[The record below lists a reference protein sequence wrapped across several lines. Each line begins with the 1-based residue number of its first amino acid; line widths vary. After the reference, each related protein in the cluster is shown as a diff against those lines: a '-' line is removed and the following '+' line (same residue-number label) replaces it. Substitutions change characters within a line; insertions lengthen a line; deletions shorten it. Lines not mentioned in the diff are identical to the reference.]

1 MYQFA
6 SLLRLN
12 KPIGI
17 FLLFWP
23 CAWSLAMTQWYVV
36 NNYLFIK
43 YLILFFVGSII
54 MRSAGCVY
62 NDIVDKKI
70 DIKVKRTKKRLIA
83 SGKITTKTAW
93 VVILLLL
100 IPALIILF
108 QFNNFSKILGLS
120 SGLLIITYPF
130 MKRITF
136 WPQLF
141 LGFTFN
147 WGVLL
152 GWSVFFENL
161 TTEIIILYMAG
172 IFWTLGYDTIY
183 ALQDRRD
190 DLKIR
195 IKSTAIKFGYDIK
208 NFLFFCYISTITL
221 LIGLGF
227 LTNRSFAYFVL
238 LAIAALH
245 LAYQVIIIQKIKS
258 NNREKIQ
265 IVFNSNNFF
274 WNLNIFN
281 IFFRNL
287 LCLKT
292 IPS

>member
-1 MYQFA
+1 MYQFV

-23 CAWSLAMTQWYVV
+23 CAWSLTMTQWFVV

-43 YLILFFVGSII
+43 YLILFFIGSII

-70 DIKVKRTKKRLIA
+70 DFRVQRTKKRLVA
-83 SGKITTKTAW
+83 SGKISVTTAW
-93 VVILLLL
+93 ISISFLI

-152 GWSVFFENL
+152 GWSVFFENITL
-161 TTEIIILYMAG
+161 ETIILYMTG
-172 IFWTLGYDTIY
+172 VFWTLGYDTIY
-183 ALQDRRD
+183 ALQDKVD
-190 DLKIR
+190 DLKIKV
-195 IKSTAIKFGYDIK
+195 KSTAIKFRHDLK
-208 NFLFFCYISTITL
+208 NFLFFCYISSIAL
-221 LIGLGF
+221 LVALGF
-227 LTNRSFAYFVL
+227 LTGRSFVYFILIV
-238 LAIAALH
+238 IAALY
-245 LAYQVIIIQKIKS
+245 LAFQVIIIQKIKS
-258 NNREKIQ
+258 NNKDKIQ
-265 IVFNSNNFF
+265 KVFNSNNSFG
-274 WNLNIFN
+274 LLIFL
-281 IFFRNL
+281 IFFL
-287 LCLKT
+287 E
-292 IPS
+292 IYYG

>member
-1 MYQFA
+1 MYQFV
-6 SLLRLN
+6 SLLRIN

-23 CAWSLAMTQWYVV
+23 CAWSLTMTQWFVV

-43 YLILFFVGSII
+43 YLILFFIGSII

-70 DIKVKRTKKRLIA
+70 DFRVQRTKKRLIA
-83 SGKITTKTAW
+83 SGKISVTTAW
-93 VVILLLL
+93 LSISFLI

-152 GWSVFFENL
+152 GWSVFFENITL
-161 TTEIIILYMAG
+161 ETIILYMTG
-172 IFWTLGYDTIY
+172 VFWTLGYDTIY
-183 ALQDRRD
+183 ALQDKVD
-190 DLKIR
+190 DLKIKV
-195 IKSTAIKFGYDIK
+195 KSTAIKFGHDLK
-208 NFLFFCYISTITL
+208 NFLFFCYISSIAL
-221 LIGLGF
+221 LVALGF
-227 LTNRSFAYFVL
+227 LTGRSFIYFIL
-238 LAIAALH
+238 IAIAALH
-245 LAYQVIIIQKIKS
+245 LAFQVIIIQKIKS
-258 NNREKIQ
+258 NNKDKIQ
-265 IVFNSNNFF
+265 KVFNSNNSFG
-274 WNLNIFN
+274 LLIFL
-281 IFFRNL
+281 IFFL
-287 LCLKT
+287 E
-292 IPS
+292 IYYG

>member
-1 MYQFA
+1 MYQFV

-23 CAWSLAMTQWYVV
+23 CAWSLTMTQWFVV

-43 YLILFFVGSII
+43 YLILFFIGSII

-70 DIKVKRTKKRLIA
+70 DFRVQRTKKRLIA
-83 SGKITTKTAW
+83 SGKISVTTAW
-93 VVILLLL
+93 LSISFLI

-152 GWSVFFENL
+152 GWSVFFENITL
-161 TTEIIILYMAG
+161 ETIILYMTG
-172 IFWTLGYDTIY
+172 VFWTLGYDTIY
-183 ALQDRRD
+183 ALQDKVD
-190 DLKIR
+190 DLKIKV
-195 IKSTAIKFGYDIK
+195 KSTAIKFGHDLK
-208 NFLFFCYISTITL
+208 NFLFFCYISSIAL
-221 LIGLGF
+221 LVALGF
-227 LTNRSFAYFVL
+227 LTGRSFIYFIL
-238 LAIAALH
+238 IAIAALH
-245 LAYQVIIIQKIKS
+245 LVFQVIIIQNIKS
-258 NNREKIQ
+258 NNKDKIQ
-265 IVFNSNNFF
+265 KVFNSNNSFG
-274 WNLNIFN
+274 LLIFL
-281 IFFRNL
+281 IFFL
-287 LCLKT
+287 E
-292 IPS
+292 IYYD

>member
-6 SLLRLN
+6 NLLRLN

-23 CAWSLAMTQWYVV
+23 CAWSLAMTQWFVL

-43 YLILFFVGSII
+43 YLILFFIGSII

-62 NDIVDKKI
+62 NDIIDKKI
-70 DIKVKRTKKRLIA
+70 DIKVQRTKNRLIA
-83 SGKITTKTAW
+83 SGKITIKTAW
-93 VVILLLL
+93 LVILLLL
-100 IPALIILF
+100 IPAFIILF

-120 SGLLIITYPF
+120 SGLLIVTYPF

-161 TTEIIILYMAG
+161 TIETIILYMAG
-172 IFWTLGYDTIY
+172 VFWTLGYDTIY

-190 DLKIR
+190 DLKIKV
-195 IKSTAIKFGYDIK
+195 KSTAIKFGHDLK
-208 NFLFFCYISTITL
+208 NFLSFCYISLITL
-221 LIGLGF
+221 LIALGL
-227 LTNRSFAYFVL
+227 LTDRSFLYFVL
-238 LAIAALH
+238 IVIAAMH
-245 LAYQVIIIQKIKS
+245 LAYQVLIIQKIKS
-258 NNREKIQ
+258 NNMEKVQ
-265 IVFNSNNFF
+265 IVFNSNNSFGI
-274 WNLNIFN
+274 LIFL
-281 IFFRNL
+281 IFFLEIYNA
-287 LCLKT
+287 
-292 IPS
+292 

>member
-1 MYQFA
+1 MYQFV

-23 CAWSLAMTQWYVV
+23 CAWSLTMTQWFVV

-43 YLILFFVGSII
+43 YLILFFIGSII

-70 DIKVKRTKKRLIA
+70 DFRVQRTKKRLIA
-83 SGKITTKTAW
+83 SGKISVTTAW
-93 VVILLLL
+93 LSISFLI

-152 GWSVFFENL
+152 GWSVFFENITL
-161 TTEIIILYMAG
+161 ETIILYMTG
-172 IFWTLGYDTIY
+172 VFWTLGYDTIY
-183 ALQDRRD
+183 ALQDKVD
-190 DLKIR
+190 DLKIKV
-195 IKSTAIKFGYDIK
+195 KSTAIKFGHDLK
-208 NFLFFCYISTITL
+208 NFLFFCYISSIAL
-221 LIGLGF
+221 LVALGF
-227 LTNRSFAYFVL
+227 LTGRSFIYFIL
-238 LAIAALH
+238 IAIAALH
-245 LAYQVIIIQKIKS
+245 LAFQVIIIQKIKS
-258 NNREKIQ
+258 NNKDKIQ
-265 IVFNSNNFF
+265 KIFNSNNSFG
-274 WNLNIFN
+274 LLIFL
-281 IFFRNL
+281 IFFL
-287 LCLKT
+287 E
-292 IPS
+292 IYYG

>member
-6 SLLRLN
+6 NLLRLN

-23 CAWSLAMTQWYVV
+23 CAWSLAMTQWFVL

-43 YLILFFVGSII
+43 YLILFFIGSII

-62 NDIVDKKI
+62 NDIIDKKI
-70 DIKVKRTKKRLIA
+70 DIKVQRTKNRLIA
-83 SGKITTKTAW
+83 SGKITIKTAW
-93 VVILLLL
+93 LVILLLL
-100 IPALIILF
+100 IPAVIILF

-120 SGLLIITYPF
+120 SGLLIVTYPF

-161 TTEIIILYMAG
+161 TIETIILYMAG
-172 IFWTLGYDTIY
+172 VFWTLGYDTIY

-190 DLKIR
+190 DLKIKV
-195 IKSTAIKFGYDIK
+195 KSTAIKFGHDLK
-208 NFLFFCYISTITL
+208 NFLSFCYISLITL
-221 LIGLGF
+221 LIALGL
-227 LTNRSFAYFVL
+227 LTDRSFLYFVL
-238 LAIAALH
+238 IVIAAMH
-245 LAYQVIIIQKIKS
+245 LAYQVLIIQKIKS
-258 NNREKIQ
+258 NNKEKIQ
-265 IVFNSNNFF
+265 IVFNSNNSFGI
-274 WNLNIFN
+274 LIFL
-281 IFFRNL
+281 IFFLEIYNA
-287 LCLKT
+287 
-292 IPS
+292 

>member
-6 SLLRLN
+6 ELLRLN

-23 CAWSLAMTQWYVV
+23 CAWSLAMTQWFAA
-36 NNYLFIK
+36 NRYLFIK
-43 YLILFFVGSII
+43 YLILFFLGSVV

-62 NDIVDKKI
+62 NDIVDKNI
-70 DIKVKRTKKRLIA
+70 DSKVQRTKKRLIA
-83 SGKITTKTAW
+83 SKKITVKAAW
-93 VVILLLL
+93 IIILLLL
-100 IPALIILF
+100 IPAILILI

-120 SGLLIITYPF
+120 SGLLILTYPF

-161 TTEIIILYMAG
+161 KFETIILYSAS

-190 DLKIR
+190 DLKIK
-195 IKSTAIKFGYDIK
+195 IKSTAIKYKHDIK
-208 NFLFFCYISTITL
+208 NFLFFCYISLIASLISLGILTDRSLLYFILIITSSVHLIYQIL
-221 LIGLGF
+221 LIEK
-227 LTNRSFAYFVL
+227 TNSSDRKK
-238 LAIAALH
+238 
-245 LAYQVIIIQKIKS
+245 IQK
-258 NNREKIQ
+258 
-265 IVFNSNNFF
+265 VFNSNNFF
-274 WNLNIFN
+274 GLLIFL
-281 IFFRNL
+281 IFFLETYNA
-287 LCLKT
+287 
-292 IPS
+292 

>member
-6 SLLRLN
+6 NLLRLN

-23 CAWSLAMTQWYVV
+23 CAWSLAMTQWVTI
-36 NNYLFIK
+36 NNYLFVK
-43 YLILFFVGSII
+43 YLILFFIGSII

-62 NDIVDKKI
+62 NDIVDKRI
-70 DIKVKRTKKRLIA
+70 DIKVQRTKKRLIA
-83 SGKITTKTAW
+83 TGKITVKTAW
-93 VVILLLL
+93 LVILLLL

-161 TTEIIILYMAG
+161 KIETIILYMAG
-172 IFWTLGYDTIY
+172 VFWTLGYDTIY

-190 DLKIR
+190 DLKIK
-195 IKSTAIKFGYDIK
+195 IKSTAIKFEHDLK
-208 NFLFFCYISTITL
+208 NFLFFCYISSITL
-221 LIGLGF
+221 LIALGF
-227 LTNRSFAYFVL
+227 LTNRSFLYFILMAV
-238 LAIAALH
+238 ATLH
-245 LAYQVIIIQKIKS
+245 LTYQVITIKKIKS
-258 NNREKIQ
+258 NNREKIL
-265 IVFNSNNFF
+265 IVFNSNNSFGI
-274 WNLNIFN
+274 LIFL
-281 IFFRNL
+281 IFFLEIYNA
-287 LCLKT
+287 
-292 IPS
+292 

>member
-6 SLLRLN
+6 NLLRLN
-12 KPIGI
+12 KPTGV

-23 CAWSLAMTQWYVV
+23 CAWSLAMTQWFVV

-43 YLILFFVGSII
+43 YLILFFIGSVI

-70 DIKVKRTKKRLIA
+70 DIKVQRTKNRLIA
-83 SGKITTKTAW
+83 SGKITIITAW
-93 VVILLLL
+93 LVILLLL
-100 IPALIILF
+100 IPAFIILF

-161 TTEIIILYMAG
+161 TMETIILYMAG

-190 DLKIR
+190 DLKIKV
-195 IKSTAIKFGYDIK
+195 KSTAIKFGHDIK
-208 NFLFFCYISTITL
+208 NFLSFCYISLITL
-221 LIGLGF
+221 LIALGF
-227 LTNRSFAYFVL
+227 LTDRSFLYFIL
-238 LAIAALH
+238 IALAAMH
-245 LAYQVIIIQKIKS
+245 LAYQILIIQKIKS
-258 NNREKIQ
+258 NNREKVQ
-265 IVFNSNNFF
+265 IVFNSNNSFGI
-274 WNLNIFN
+274 LIFL
-281 IFFRNL
+281 IFFLEIYNA
-287 LCLKT
+287 
-292 IPS
+292 

>member
-6 SLLRLN
+6 ELLRLN
-12 KPIGI
+12 KPTGI

-23 CAWSLAMTQWYVV
+23 CAWSLTMAQWFVV
-36 NNYLFIK
+36 SDNLFIK
-43 YLILFFVGSII
+43 YLILFFIGSII

-62 NDIVDKKI
+62 NDIIDKNI
-70 DIKVKRTKKRLIA
+70 DSKVQRTKKRLIA
-83 SGKITTKTAW
+83 SKKISVKAAW
-93 VVILLLL
+93 IIILLLL
-100 IPALIILF
+100 IPAILILL

-120 SGLLIITYPF
+120 SGLLILTYPF

-161 TTEIIILYMAG
+161 KFETIILYSAA

-195 IKSTAIKFGYDIK
+195 IKSTAIKFKYDIK
-208 NFLFFCYISTITL
+208 NFLFFCYISLIAL
-221 LIGLGF
+221 LIALGF
-227 LTNRSFAYFVL
+227 LTDRSLLYFILVITSSAHLICQVL
-238 LAIAALH
+238 LIKKTNPNDRKK
-245 LAYQVIIIQKIKS
+245 IQK
-258 NNREKIQ
+258 
-265 IVFNSNNFF
+265 VFNSNNFF
-274 WNLNIFN
+274 GFLIFL
-281 IFFRNL
+281 IFFLENYNA
-287 LCLKT
+287 
-292 IPS
+292 

>member
-1 MYQFA
+1 MYQFV

-23 CAWSLAMTQWYVV
+23 CAWSLTMTQWFVV

-43 YLILFFVGSII
+43 YLILFFIGSII

-70 DIKVKRTKKRLIA
+70 DFRVQRTKKRLIA
-83 SGKITTKTAW
+83 SGKISVTTAW
-93 VVILLLL
+93 LSISFLI

-152 GWSVFFENL
+152 GWSVFFEN
-161 TTEIIILYMAG
+161 
-172 IFWTLGYDTIY
+172 
-183 ALQDRRD
+183 
-190 DLKIR
+190 
-195 IKSTAIKFGYDIK
+195 
-208 NFLFFCYISTITL
+208 TL
-221 LIGLGF
+221 LVALGF
-227 LTNRSFAYFVL
+227 LTGRSFIYFIL
-238 LAIAALH
+238 IAIAALH
-245 LAYQVIIIQKIKS
+245 LAFQVIIIQKIKS
-258 NNREKIQ
+258 NNKDKIQ
-265 IVFNSNNFF
+265 KVFNSNNSFG
-274 WNLNIFN
+274 LLIFL
-281 IFFRNL
+281 IFFL
-287 LCLKT
+287 E
-292 IPS
+292 IYYG

>member
-1 MYQFA
+1 MYQFV

-23 CAWSLAMTQWYVV
+23 CAWSLTMTQWFVV

-43 YLILFFVGSII
+43 YLILFFIGSII

-70 DIKVKRTKKRLIA
+70 DFRVQRTKKRLIA
-83 SGKITTKTAW
+83 SGKISVTTAW
-93 VVILLLL
+93 LSISFLI

-152 GWSVFFENL
+152 GWSVFFENITL
-161 TTEIIILYMAG
+161 ETIILYMTG
-172 IFWTLGYDTIY
+172 VFWTLGYDTIY
-183 ALQDRRD
+183 ALQDKVD
-190 DLKIR
+190 DLKIKV
-195 IKSTAIKFGYDIK
+195 KSTAIKFGHDLK
-208 NFLFFCYISTITL
+208 NFLFFCYISSIAL
-221 LIGLGF
+221 LVALGF
-227 LTNRSFAYFVL
+227 LTGRSFIYFIL
-238 LAIAALH
+238 IAIAALH
-245 LAYQVIIIQKIKS
+245 LAFQVIIIQKIKS

-265 IVFNSNNFF
+265 IVFNSNNSFGI
-274 WNLNIFN
+274 LIFL
-281 IFFRNL
+281 IFFLEIYNA
-287 LCLKT
+287 
-292 IPS
+292 

>member
-1 MYQFA
+1 MYQFV

-23 CAWSLAMTQWYVV
+23 CAWSLTMTQWFVV

-43 YLILFFVGSII
+43 YLILFFIGSII

-70 DIKVKRTKKRLIA
+70 DFRVQRTKKRLIA
-83 SGKITTKTAW
+83 SGKISVTTAW
-93 VVILLLL
+93 ISISFLI

-152 GWSVFFENL
+152 GWSVFFENITL
-161 TTEIIILYMAG
+161 ETIILYMTG
-172 IFWTLGYDTIY
+172 VFWTLGYDTIY
-183 ALQDRRD
+183 ALQDKVD
-190 DLKIR
+190 DLKIKV
-195 IKSTAIKFGYDIK
+195 KSTAIKFGHDLK
-208 NFLFFCYISTITL
+208 NFLFFCYISSIAL
-221 LIGLGF
+221 LVALGF
-227 LTNRSFAYFVL
+227 LTGRSFIYFIL
-238 LAIAALH
+238 IAIAALH
-245 LAYQVIIIQKIKS
+245 LVFQVIIIQKIKS
-258 NNREKIQ
+258 NNKDKIQ
-265 IVFNSNNFF
+265 KVFNSNNSFG
-274 WNLNIFN
+274 LLIFL
-281 IFFRNL
+281 IFFL
-287 LCLKT
+287 E
-292 IPS
+292 IYYG

>member
-1 MYQFA
+1 MRQFA
-6 SLLRLN
+6 NLLRLN

-23 CAWSLAMTQWYVV
+23 CAWSLAMTQWFII

-43 YLILFFVGSII
+43 YLILFFIGSII

-62 NDIVDKKI
+62 NDIVDKNV
-70 DIKVKRTKKRLIA
+70 DIKVQRTKKRLIA
-83 SGKITTKTAW
+83 SGKITIKTAW
-93 VVILLLL
+93 LVILLLL
-100 IPALIILF
+100 IPAFIILF

-161 TTEIIILYMAG
+161 TIETIVLYMAA

-190 DLKIR
+190 DLKIK
-195 IKSTAIKFGYDIK
+195 IKSTAIKFGSDIK
-208 NFLFFCYISTITL
+208 NFLFFCYISSITF
-221 LIGLGF
+221 LIALGF
-227 LTNRSFAYFVL
+227 LTNRSLVYFIL
-238 LAIAALH
+238 LVIAALH
-245 LAYQVIIIQKIKS
+245 LAYQVLMIKKIKS
-258 NNREKIQ
+258 NNKNKLQ
-265 IVFNSNNFF
+265 IVFNSNNSFGI
-274 WNLNIFN
+274 LIFL
-281 IFFRNL
+281 IFFLEIYNA
-287 LCLKT
+287 
-292 IPS
+292 

>member
-6 SLLRLN
+6 NLLRLN

-23 CAWSLAMTQWYVV
+23 CAWSLAMTQWFVL

-43 YLILFFVGSII
+43 YLILFFIGSII
-54 MRSAGCVY
+54 MRSAGCIY
-62 NDIVDKKI
+62 NDIIDKKI
-70 DIKVKRTKKRLIA
+70 DIKVQRTKNRLIA
-83 SGKITTKTAW
+83 SGKITIKTAW
-93 VVILLLL
+93 LVILLLL
-100 IPALIILF
+100 IPAFIILF

-120 SGLLIITYPF
+120 SGLLIVTYPF

-161 TTEIIILYMAG
+161 TIETIILYMAG
-172 IFWTLGYDTIY
+172 VFWTLGYDTIY

-190 DLKIR
+190 DLKIKV
-195 IKSTAIKFGYDIK
+195 KSTAIKFGHDLK
-208 NFLFFCYISTITL
+208 NFLSFCYISLITL
-221 LIGLGF
+221 LIALGL
-227 LTNRSFAYFVL
+227 LTDRSFLYFVL
-238 LAIAALH
+238 IVIAAMH
-245 LAYQVIIIQKIKS
+245 LAYQVLIIQKIKS
-258 NNREKIQ
+258 NNKEKIQ
-265 IVFNSNNFF
+265 IVFNSNNSFGI
-274 WNLNIFN
+274 LIFL
-281 IFFRNL
+281 IFFLEIYNA
-287 LCLKT
+287 
-292 IPS
+292 

>member
-6 SLLRLN
+6 NLLRLN

-23 CAWSLAMTQWYVV
+23 CAWSLAMTQWFVL

-43 YLILFFVGSII
+43 YLILFFIGSII
-54 MRSAGCVY
+54 MRSAGCIY
-62 NDIVDKKI
+62 NDIIDKKI
-70 DIKVKRTKKRLIA
+70 DIKVQRTKNRLIA
-83 SGKITTKTAW
+83 SGKITIKTAW
-93 VVILLLL
+93 LVILLLL
-100 IPALIILF
+100 IPAVIILF

-120 SGLLIITYPF
+120 SGLLIVTYPF

-161 TTEIIILYMAG
+161 TIETIILYMAG
-172 IFWTLGYDTIY
+172 VFWTLGYDTIY

-190 DLKIR
+190 DLKIKV
-195 IKSTAIKFGYDIK
+195 KSTAIKFGHDLK
-208 NFLFFCYISTITL
+208 NFLSFCYISLITL
-221 LIGLGF
+221 LIALGL
-227 LTNRSFAYFVL
+227 LTDRSFLYFVL
-238 LAIAALH
+238 IVIAAMH
-245 LAYQVIIIQKIKS
+245 LAYQVLIIQKIKS
-258 NNREKIQ
+258 NNKEKIQ
-265 IVFNSNNFF
+265 IVFNSNNSFGI
-274 WNLNIFN
+274 LIFL
-281 IFFRNL
+281 IFFLEIYNA
-287 LCLKT
+287 
-292 IPS
+292 

>member
-1 MYQFA
+1 MRQFA

-23 CAWSLAMTQWYVV
+23 CAWSLAMTQWFII

-43 YLILFFVGSII
+43 YLILFFIGSII

-62 NDIVDKKI
+62 NDIVDKNV
-70 DIKVKRTKKRLIA
+70 DIKVQRTKKRLIA
-83 SGKITTKTAW
+83 SGKITIKTAW
-93 VVILLLL
+93 LVILLLL
-100 IPALIILF
+100 IPAFIILF

-161 TTEIIILYMAG
+161 TIETIVLYMAA

-190 DLKIR
+190 DLKIK
-195 IKSTAIKFGYDIK
+195 IKSTAIKFGSDIK
-208 NFLFFCYISTITL
+208 NFLFFCYISSITF
-221 LIGLGF
+221 LIALGF
-227 LTNRSFAYFVL
+227 LTNRSLVYFIL
-238 LAIAALH
+238 LVIAALH
-245 LAYQVIIIQKIKS
+245 LAYQVLMIKKIKS
-258 NNREKIQ
+258 NNKDKLQ
-265 IVFNSNNFF
+265 IVFNSNNSFGI
-274 WNLNIFN
+274 LIFL
-281 IFFRNL
+281 IFFLEIYNA
-287 LCLKT
+287 
-292 IPS
+292 

>member
-1 MYQFA
+1 MRQFA
-6 SLLRLN
+6 NLLRLN

-23 CAWSLAMTQWYVV
+23 CAWSLTMTQWFVV
-36 NNYLFIK
+36 NNYQFIK
-43 YLILFFVGSII
+43 YLILFFIGSII

-62 NDIVDKKI
+62 NDIVDKNV
-70 DIKVKRTKKRLIA
+70 DIKVQRTKKRLIA
-83 SGKITTKTAW
+83 SGKITIKTAW
-93 VVILLLL
+93 LIILLLL

-120 SGLLIITYPF
+120 SGLLIIAYPF

-161 TTEIIILYMAG
+161 TIETIVLYMAA

-190 DLKIR
+190 DLKIK
-195 IKSTAIKFGYDIK
+195 IKSTAIKFGSDIK
-208 NFLFFCYISTITL
+208 NFLFFCYISSITF
-221 LIGLGF
+221 LIALGF
-227 LTNRSFAYFVL
+227 LTNRSLVYFIL
-238 LAIAALH
+238 LVIAALH
-245 LAYQVIIIQKIKS
+245 LAYQVLTIKKIKS
-258 NNREKIQ
+258 NNKDKIQ
-265 IVFNSNNFF
+265 IVFNSNNSFGI
-274 WNLNIFN
+274 LIFL
-281 IFFRNL
+281 IFFLEIYNA
-287 LCLKT
+287 
-292 IPS
+292 

>member
-6 SLLRLN
+6 NLLRLN

-23 CAWSLAMTQWYVV
+23 CAWSLAMTQWFVL

-43 YLILFFVGSII
+43 YLILFFIGSII

-62 NDIVDKKI
+62 NDIIDKKI
-70 DIKVKRTKKRLIA
+70 DIKVQRTKNRLIA
-83 SGKITTKTAW
+83 SGKITIKTAW
-93 VVILLLL
+93 LVILLLL
-100 IPALIILF
+100 IPAFIILF

-161 TTEIIILYMAG
+161 TIETIILYMAG
-172 IFWTLGYDTIY
+172 VFWTLGYDTIY

-190 DLKIR
+190 DLKIKV
-195 IKSTAIKFGYDIK
+195 KSTAIKFGHDLK
-208 NFLFFCYISTITL
+208 NFLSFCYISLITL
-221 LIGLGF
+221 LIALGL
-227 LTNRSFAYFVL
+227 LTDRSFLYFVL
-238 LAIAALH
+238 IVIAAMH
-245 LAYQVIIIQKIKS
+245 LAYQVLIIQKIKS
-258 NNREKIQ
+258 NNKEKIQ
-265 IVFNSNNFF
+265 IVFNSNNSFGI
-274 WNLNIFN
+274 LIFL
-281 IFFRNL
+281 IFFLEIYNA
-287 LCLKT
+287 
-292 IPS
+292 

>member
-1 MYQFA
+1 MYQFV

-23 CAWSLAMTQWYVV
+23 CAWSLTMTQWFVV

-43 YLILFFVGSII
+43 YLILFFIGSII

-70 DIKVKRTKKRLIA
+70 DFRVQRTKKRLIA
-83 SGKITTKTAW
+83 SGKISVTTAW
-93 VVILLLL
+93 LSISLLI

-152 GWSVFFENL
+152 GWSVFFENITL
-161 TTEIIILYMAG
+161 ETIILYMTG
-172 IFWTLGYDTIY
+172 VFWTLGYDTIY
-183 ALQDRRD
+183 ALQDKVD
-190 DLKIR
+190 DLKIKV
-195 IKSTAIKFGYDIK
+195 KSTAIKFGHDLK
-208 NFLFFCYISTITL
+208 NFLSFCYISSIAL
-221 LIGLGF
+221 LVALGF
-227 LTNRSFAYFVL
+227 LTGRSFIYFIL
-238 LAIAALH
+238 IAIAALH
-245 LAYQVIIIQKIKS
+245 LVFQVIIIQKIKS
-258 NNREKIQ
+258 NNKDKIQ
-265 IVFNSNNFF
+265 KVFNSNNSFG
-274 WNLNIFN
+274 LLIFL
-281 IFFRNL
+281 IFFL
-287 LCLKT
+287 E
-292 IPS
+292 IYYG

>member
-6 SLLRLN
+6 NLLRLN

-43 YLILFFVGSII
+43 YLILFFVGSVI

-70 DIKVKRTKKRLIA
+70 DIKVQRTKKRLIA

-93 VVILLLL
+93 LIILLLL
-100 IPALIILF
+100 IPAFIILF

-161 TTEIIILYMAG
+161 TIETIILYMAG
-172 IFWTLGYDTIY
+172 VFWTLGYDTIY

-190 DLKIR
+190 DLKIKV
-195 IKSTAIKFGYDIK
+195 KSTAIKFGHDLK
-208 NFLFFCYISTITL
+208 NFLSFCYISLITL
-221 LIGLGF
+221 LIALGL
-227 LTNRSFAYFVL
+227 LTDRSFLYFVL
-238 LAIAALH
+238 IVIAAMH
-245 LAYQVIIIQKIKS
+245 LAYQVLIIQKIKS
-258 NNREKIQ
+258 NNREKVQ
-265 IVFNSNNFF
+265 IVFNSNNSFGI
-274 WNLNIFN
+274 LIFL
-281 IFFRNL
+281 IFFLEIYNA
-287 LCLKT
+287 
-292 IPS
+292 

>member
-6 SLLRLN
+6 NLLRLN

-23 CAWSLAMTQWYVV
+23 CAWSLAMTQWFVL

-43 YLILFFVGSII
+43 YLILFFIGSII

-62 NDIVDKKI
+62 NDIIDKKI
-70 DIKVKRTKKRLIA
+70 DIKVQRTKNRLIA
-83 SGKITTKTAW
+83 SGKITIKTAW
-93 VVILLLL
+93 LVILLLL
-100 IPALIILF
+100 IPAFIILF

-120 SGLLIITYPF
+120 SGLLIVTYPF

-161 TTEIIILYMAG
+161 TIETIILYMAG
-172 IFWTLGYDTIY
+172 VFWTLGYDTIY

-190 DLKIR
+190 DLKIKV
-195 IKSTAIKFGYDIK
+195 KSTAIKFGHDLK
-208 NFLFFCYISTITL
+208 NFLSFCYISLITL
-221 LIGLGF
+221 LIALGL
-227 LTNRSFAYFVL
+227 LTDRSFLYFVL
-238 LAIAALH
+238 IVIAAMH
-245 LAYQVIIIQKIKS
+245 LAYQVLIIQKIKS
-258 NNREKIQ
+258 NNREKVQ
-265 IVFNSNNFF
+265 IVFNSNNSFGI
-274 WNLNIFN
+274 LIFL
-281 IFFRNL
+281 IFFLEIYNA
-287 LCLKT
+287 
-292 IPS
+292 

>member
-1 MYQFA
+1 MRQFA
-6 SLLRLN
+6 NLLRLN

-23 CAWSLAMTQWYVV
+23 CAWSLAMTQWFII

-43 YLILFFVGSII
+43 YLILFFIGSII

-62 NDIVDKKI
+62 NDIVDKNV
-70 DIKVKRTKKRLIA
+70 DIKVQRTKKRLIA
-83 SGKITTKTAW
+83 SGKITIKTAW
-93 VVILLLL
+93 LIILLLL

-120 SGLLIITYPF
+120 SGLLIIAYPF

-161 TTEIIILYMAG
+161 TIETIALYMAA

-190 DLKIR
+190 DLKIK
-195 IKSTAIKFGYDIK
+195 IKSTAIKFGSDIK
-208 NFLFFCYISTITL
+208 NFLFFCYISSITF
-221 LIGLGF
+221 LIALGF
-227 LTNRSFAYFVL
+227 LTNRSLVYFIL
-238 LAIAALH
+238 LVIAALH
-245 LAYQVIIIQKIKS
+245 LAYQVLMIKKIKS
-258 NNREKIQ
+258 NNKDKLQ
-265 IVFNSNNFF
+265 IVFNSNNSFGI
-274 WNLNIFN
+274 LIFL
-281 IFFRNL
+281 IFFLEIYNA
-287 LCLKT
+287 
-292 IPS
+292 

>member
-1 MYQFA
+1 MYQFTN
-6 SLLRLN
+6 LLRLN

-23 CAWSLAMTQWYVV
+23 CAWSLAMSQWFVL

-43 YLILFFVGSII
+43 YLILFFIGSII

-62 NDIVDKKI
+62 NDIIDKKI
-70 DIKVKRTKKRLIA
+70 DIKVQRTKNRLIA
-83 SGKITTKTAW
+83 SGKITIKTAW
-93 VVILLLL
+93 LVILLLL
-100 IPALIILF
+100 IPAVIILF

-120 SGLLIITYPF
+120 SGLLIVTYPF

-161 TTEIIILYMAG
+161 TIETIILYMAG
-172 IFWTLGYDTIY
+172 VFWTLGYDTIY

-190 DLKIR
+190 DLKIKV
-195 IKSTAIKFGYDIK
+195 KSTAIKFGHDLK
-208 NFLFFCYISTITL
+208 NFLSFCYISLITL
-221 LIGLGF
+221 LIALGL
-227 LTNRSFAYFVL
+227 LTDRSFLYFVL
-238 LAIAALH
+238 IVIAAMH
-245 LAYQVIIIQKIKS
+245 LAYQVLIIQKIKS
-258 NNREKIQ
+258 NNREKVQ
-265 IVFNSNNFF
+265 MVFNSNNSFGI
-274 WNLNIFN
+274 LIFL
-281 IFFRNL
+281 IFFLEIYNA
-287 LCLKT
+287 
-292 IPS
+292 

>member
-6 SLLRLN
+6 NLLRLN

-23 CAWSLAMTQWYVV
+23 CAWSLAMTQWFVL

-43 YLILFFVGSII
+43 YLILFFIGSII

-62 NDIVDKKI
+62 NDIIDKKI
-70 DIKVKRTKKRLIA
+70 DIKVQRTKNRLIA
-83 SGKITTKTAW
+83 SGKITIKTAW
-93 VVILLLL
+93 LVILLLL
-100 IPALIILF
+100 IPAFIILF

-120 SGLLIITYPF
+120 SGLLIVTYPF

-161 TTEIIILYMAG
+161 TIETIILYMAG
-172 IFWTLGYDTIY
+172 VFWTLGYDTIY

-190 DLKIR
+190 DLKIKV
-195 IKSTAIKFGYDIK
+195 KSTAIKFGHDLK
-208 NFLFFCYISTITL
+208 NFLFFCYISLITL
-221 LIGLGF
+221 LIALGL
-227 LTNRSFAYFVL
+227 LTDRSFLYFVL
-238 LAIAALH
+238 IVIAAMH
-245 LAYQVIIIQKIKS
+245 LAYQVLIIQKIKS
-258 NNREKIQ
+258 NNREKVQ
-265 IVFNSNNFF
+265 IVFNSNNSFGI
-274 WNLNIFN
+274 LIFL
-281 IFFRNL
+281 IFFLEIYNA
-287 LCLKT
+287 
-292 IPS
+292 

>member
-6 SLLRLN
+6 NLLRLN

-23 CAWSLAMTQWYVV
+23 CAWSLAMSQWFVL

-43 YLILFFVGSII
+43 YLILFFIGSII

-62 NDIVDKKI
+62 NDIIDKKI
-70 DIKVKRTKKRLIA
+70 DIKVQRTKNRLIA
-83 SGKITTKTAW
+83 SGKITIKTAW
-93 VVILLLL
+93 LVILLLL
-100 IPALIILF
+100 IPAVIILF

-161 TTEIIILYMAG
+161 TIETIILYMAG
-172 IFWTLGYDTIY
+172 VFWTLGYDTIY

-190 DLKIR
+190 DLKIKV
-195 IKSTAIKFGYDIK
+195 KSTAIKFGHDLK
-208 NFLFFCYISTITL
+208 NFLSFCYISLITL
-221 LIGLGF
+221 LIALGL
-227 LTNRSFAYFVL
+227 LTDRSFLYFVL
-238 LAIAALH
+238 IVIAAMH
-245 LAYQVIIIQKIKS
+245 LAYQVLIIQKIKS
-258 NNREKIQ
+258 NNREKVQ
-265 IVFNSNNFF
+265 MVFNSNNSFGI
-274 WNLNIFN
+274 LIFL
-281 IFFRNL
+281 IFFLEIYNA
-287 LCLKT
+287 
-292 IPS
+292 

>member
-1 MYQFA
+1 MYQFV

-23 CAWSLAMTQWYVV
+23 CAWSLTMTQWFVV

-43 YLILFFVGSII
+43 YLILFFIGSII

-70 DIKVKRTKKRLIA
+70 DFRVQRTKKRLIA
-83 SGKITTKTAW
+83 SGKISVTTAW
-93 VVILLLL
+93 LSISFLI

-152 GWSVFFENL
+152 GWSVFFENITL
-161 TTEIIILYMAG
+161 ETIILYMTG
-172 IFWTLGYDTIY
+172 VFWTLGYDTIY
-183 ALQDRRD
+183 ALQDKVD
-190 DLKIR
+190 DLKIKV
-195 IKSTAIKFGYDIK
+195 KSTAIKFRHDLK
-208 NFLFFCYISTITL
+208 NFLFFCYISLITL
-221 LIGLGF
+221 LIALGF
-227 LTNRSFAYFVL
+227 LTGRSFIYFIL
-238 LAIAALH
+238 IAIAALH
-245 LAYQVIIIQKIKS
+245 LAFQVIIIQKIKS
-258 NNREKIQ
+258 NNKDKIQ
-265 IVFNSNNFF
+265 KVFNSNNSFG
-274 WNLNIFN
+274 LLIFL
-281 IFFRNL
+281 IFFL
-287 LCLKT
+287 E
-292 IPS
+292 IYYG

>member
-1 MYQFA
+1 MRQFA
-6 SLLRLN
+6 NLLRLN

-23 CAWSLAMTQWYVV
+23 CAWSLAMTQWFII

-43 YLILFFVGSII
+43 YLILFFIGSII

-62 NDIVDKKI
+62 NDIVDKNV
-70 DIKVKRTKKRLIA
+70 DIKVQRTKKRLIA
-83 SGKITTKTAW
+83 SGKITIKTAW
-93 VVILLLL
+93 LVILLLL
-100 IPALIILF
+100 IPAFIILF

-120 SGLLIITYPF
+120 SGLLIVAYPF

-161 TTEIIILYMAG
+161 TIETIVLYMAA

-190 DLKIR
+190 DLKIK
-195 IKSTAIKFGYDIK
+195 IKSTAIKFGSDIK
-208 NFLFFCYISTITL
+208 NFLFFCYISSISF
-221 LIGLGF
+221 LIALGF
-227 LTNRSFAYFVL
+227 LTNRSLVYFIL
-238 LAIAALH
+238 LVIAALH
-245 LAYQVIIIQKIKS
+245 LAYQVLMIKKIKS
-258 NNREKIQ
+258 NNKDKLQ
-265 IVFNSNNFF
+265 IVFNSNNSFGI
-274 WNLNIFN
+274 LIFL
-281 IFFRNL
+281 IFFLEIYNA
-287 LCLKT
+287 
-292 IPS
+292 

>member
-1 MYQFA
+1 MYQFV

-23 CAWSLAMTQWYVV
+23 CAWSLTMTQWCVV
-36 NNYLFIK
+36 SNYLFIK
-43 YLILFFVGSII
+43 YLILFFIGSII

-70 DIKVKRTKKRLIA
+70 DFRVQRTKKRLIA
-83 SGKITTKTAW
+83 SGKISVTTAW
-93 VVILLLL
+93 ISISFLI

-152 GWSVFFENL
+152 GWSVFFENITL
-161 TTEIIILYMAG
+161 ETIILYMTG
-172 IFWTLGYDTIY
+172 VFWTLGYDTIY
-183 ALQDRRD
+183 ALQDKVD
-190 DLKIR
+190 DLKIKV
-195 IKSTAIKFGYDIK
+195 KSTAIKFGHDLK
-208 NFLFFCYISTITL
+208 NFLFFCYISSIAL
-221 LIGLGF
+221 LVALGF
-227 LTNRSFAYFVL
+227 LTGRSFIYFIL
-238 LAIAALH
+238 IAIAALH
-245 LAYQVIIIQKIKS
+245 LVFQVIIIQKIKS
-258 NNREKIQ
+258 NNKDKIQ
-265 IVFNSNNFF
+265 KVFNSNNSFG
-274 WNLNIFN
+274 LLIFL
-281 IFFRNL
+281 IFFL
-287 LCLKT
+287 E
-292 IPS
+292 IYYG

>member
-1 MYQFA
+1 MRQFA
-6 SLLRLN
+6 NLLRLN

-23 CAWSLAMTQWYVV
+23 CAWSLTMTQWFVV
-36 NNYLFIK
+36 NNYQFIK
-43 YLILFFVGSII
+43 YLILFFIGSII

-62 NDIVDKKI
+62 NDIVDKNV
-70 DIKVKRTKKRLIA
+70 DIKVQRTKKRLIA
-83 SGKITTKTAW
+83 SGKITIKTAW
-93 VVILLLL
+93 LVISLLL
-100 IPALIILF
+100 IPAFIILF

-161 TTEIIILYMAG
+161 TIETIVLYMAA

-190 DLKIR
+190 DLKIK
-195 IKSTAIKFGYDIK
+195 IKSTAIKFGSDIK
-208 NFLFFCYISTITL
+208 NFLFFCYISSITF
-221 LIGLGF
+221 LIALGF
-227 LTNRSFAYFVL
+227 LTNRSLVYFIL
-238 LAIAALH
+238 LVIAALH
-245 LAYQVIIIQKIKS
+245 LAYQVLTIKKIKS
-258 NNREKIQ
+258 NNKDKIQ
-265 IVFNSNNFF
+265 IVFNSNNSFGI
-274 WNLNIFN
+274 LIFL
-281 IFFRNL
+281 IFFLEIYNA
-287 LCLKT
+287 
-292 IPS
+292 

>member
-6 SLLRLN
+6 ELLRLN
-12 KPIGI
+12 KPTGI

-23 CAWSLAMTQWYVV
+23 CAWSLTMAQWFVV
-36 NNYLFIK
+36 SDNLFIK
-43 YLILFFVGSII
+43 YLILFFIGSII
-54 MRSAGCVY
+54 MRSAGCIY
-62 NDIVDKKI
+62 NDIIDKNI
-70 DIKVKRTKKRLIA
+70 DSKVQRTKKRLIA
-83 SGKITTKTAW
+83 SKKISVKAAW
-93 VVILLLL
+93 IIILLLL
-100 IPALIILF
+100 IPAILILL

-120 SGLLIITYPF
+120 SGLLILTYPF

-161 TTEIIILYMAG
+161 KFETIILYSAA

-195 IKSTAIKFGYDIK
+195 IKSTAIKFKYDIK
-208 NFLFFCYISTITL
+208 NFLFFCYISLIAL
-221 LIGLGF
+221 LIALGF
-227 LTNRSFAYFVL
+227 LTDRSLLYFILVITSSAHLIYQVL
-238 LAIAALH
+238 LIKKTNPNDRKK
-245 LAYQVIIIQKIKS
+245 IQK
-258 NNREKIQ
+258 
-265 IVFNSNNFF
+265 VFNSNNFF
-274 WNLNIFN
+274 GFLIFL
-281 IFFRNL
+281 IFFLENYNA
-287 LCLKT
+287 
-292 IPS
+292 

>member
-6 SLLRLN
+6 NLLRLN

-23 CAWSLAMTQWYVV
+23 CAWSLAMTQWFII

-43 YLILFFVGSII
+43 YLILFFIGSII

-62 NDIVDKKI
+62 NDIVDKNV
-70 DIKVKRTKKRLIA
+70 DIKVQRTKKRLIA
-83 SGKITTKTAW
+83 SGKITIKTAW
-93 VVILLLL
+93 LVILLLL
-100 IPALIILF
+100 IPAFIILF

-161 TTEIIILYMAG
+161 TIETIVLYMAA

-190 DLKIR
+190 DLKIK
-195 IKSTAIKFGYDIK
+195 IKSTAIKFGSDIK
-208 NFLFFCYISTITL
+208 NFLFFCYISSITF
-221 LIGLGF
+221 LIALGF
-227 LTNRSFAYFVL
+227 LTNRSLVYFIL
-238 LAIAALH
+238 LVIAALH
-245 LAYQVIIIQKIKS
+245 LAYQVLMIKKIKS
-258 NNREKIQ
+258 NNKDKLQ
-265 IVFNSNNFF
+265 IVFNSNNSFGI
-274 WNLNIFN
+274 LIFL
-281 IFFRNL
+281 IFFLEIYNA
-287 LCLKT
+287 
-292 IPS
+292 

>member
-1 MYQFA
+1 MCQFA
-6 SLLRLN
+6 NLLRLN

-23 CAWSLAMTQWYVV
+23 CAWSLAMTQWFII

-43 YLILFFVGSII
+43 YLILFFIGSII

-62 NDIVDKKI
+62 NDIVDKNV
-70 DIKVKRTKKRLIA
+70 DIKVQRTKKRLIA
-83 SGKITTKTAW
+83 SGKITIKTAW
-93 VVILLLL
+93 LVILLLL
-100 IPALIILF
+100 IPAFIILF

-161 TTEIIILYMAG
+161 TIETIVLYMAA

-190 DLKIR
+190 DLKIK
-195 IKSTAIKFGYDIK
+195 IKSTAIKFGSDIK
-208 NFLFFCYISTITL
+208 NFLFFCYISSITF
-221 LIGLGF
+221 LIALGF
-227 LTNRSFAYFVL
+227 LTNRSLVYFIL
-238 LAIAALH
+238 LVIAALH
-245 LAYQVIIIQKIKS
+245 LAYQVLMIKKIKS
-258 NNREKIQ
+258 NNKDKLQ
-265 IVFNSNNFF
+265 IVFNSNNSFGV
-274 WNLNIFN
+274 LIFL
-281 IFFRNL
+281 IFFLEIYNA
-287 LCLKT
+287 
-292 IPS
+292 